1 MLLHRVAASSHCA
14 DPNRAAERGWA
25 VGVESGAMRQ
35 SEPGAEYA
43 DSTQMEWLMQSF
55 IEQAQTGEVVWLTKD
70 GERAG
75 AVVPVEVAEAGLRA
89 LGRTDR

>member
-1 MLLHRVAASSHCA
+1 M
-14 DPNRAAERGWA
+14 
-25 VGVESGAMRQ
+25 GVQSGSMRQ

-43 DSTQMEWLMQSF
+43 DSTQTEWMMQTF
-55 IEQAQTGEVVWLTKD
+55 VEQARSGEVVWLTQD

-89 LGRTDR
+89 LGRPDGDR